1 MAFVGLW
8 GYSNLL
14 YHHMR
19 APSTRIIRYPF
30 HAGLLRPNP
39 SLPTV
44 SRGFVSR
51 SNLTPPTQ
59 LDRRGRTWHQFHQF
73 QHVLLFAVPPI
84 KRWVGYMHAA
94 FPVSSLVFG
103 FDSIAQLIVFPGI

>member
-14 YHHMR
+14 HHHMR

-44 SRGFVSR
+44 SRGFISR
-51 SNLTPPTQ
+51 SNPTPPTQ
-59 LDRRGRTWHQFHQF
+59 LDRRGRTWHQFHQL

-84 KRWVGYMHAA
+84 KDGSVTCMQPSPCR
-94 FPVSSLVFG
+94 FLFS
-103 FDSIAQLIVFPGI
+103 DSIQLLS